1 MRIFLDT
8 ADLESIRR
16 VADTGLLDGIT
27 TNPSKIAATGRP
39 YRALVREI
47 CSIVKGPVSVEAVA
61 ATADG
66 LVASAVDIAT
76 LAPNI
81 VVKVPVT
88 PEGLKAA
95 RILEGERKIRVNV
108 TMVFAADQA
117 CLAMKTGAT
126 FVSVV
131 LSRLDAVSSDSLQL
145 VQDAVA
151 IKRMYGFTSGVLAAS
166 LKTRLH
172 VLGCLRLGCDIVT
185 IPESLFFQM
194 YQHPLTDQ
202 GLAEFERDWAKVR
215 S

>member
-16 VADTGLLDGIT
+16 AADTGLLDGVT
-27 TNPSKIAATGRP
+27 TNPSKIAAAGRP
-39 YRALVREI
+39 YRALVRDI
-47 CSIVKGPVSVEAVA
+47 CSVVRGPVSVEAVA
-61 ATADG
+61 ATAEG
-66 LVASAVDIAT
+66 LVRNAVEIAG

-95 RILEGERKIRVNV
+95 RILETERGVKVNV

-126 FVSVV
+126 YVSVV
-131 LSRLDAVSSDSLQL
+131 LSRLDATSMDSLLL
-145 VQDAVA
+145 VEDAMT
-151 IKRMYGFTSGVLAAS
+151 IKRRYGFTSAVLAAS
-166 LKTRLH
+166 LKTRMH
-172 VLGCLRLGCDIVT
+172 VLGCLRLGCDVVT

-194 YQHPLTDQ
+194 YQHPLTEQ
-202 GLAEFERDWAKVR
+202 GLAEFERDWARVQP
-215 S
+215 